1 MTVDPYEALGVSRD
15 AGIEEIKKAYRR
27 LAREH
32 HPDAN
37 PGNAAAEARF
47 KEVAVAYEIL
57 SDPQRRQQYDM
68 FGSMGARGSGAGSGS
83 PFGPGAGAGAAG
95 LGDLFDM
102 FFGGSAPFGG
112 QRAPG
117 RPNRG
122 SDFEMT
128 VEVAFEEA
136 VFGTQVPISLN
147 LPVPCETC
155 RATGAADGAQ
165 PTTCRECSGS
175 GQVRRVRQSF
185 LGQMMTT
192 GPCTRCEGMGT
203 VVDDPCRACH
213 GEGRHIDERE
223 ITVEVPAGVDTGAT
237 LRLSGKGGAGLRGGG
252 VGDLYVHVRA
262 RPHER
267 FERHGYDLKLDLHL
281 PVTQAALGAELDLET
296 LDGPERLL
304 VPRGTQ
310 NGKVFRLRG
319 RGVPHVE
326 GRGRGHLL
334 VQVVVDTPTDVSPEE
349 EALLRQLAE
358 IRGDEVAPEEE
369 GFFSRVRSA
378 FK

>member
-15 AGIEEIKKAYRR
+15 ADAEEIKKAYRR
-27 LAREH
+27 LAREN

-37 PGNAAAEARF
+37 PGDAAAEARF

-57 SDPQRRQQYDM
+57 SDPQRRRQYDM
-68 FGSMGARGSGAGSGS
+68 YGAVGSRGSGAGS
-83 PFGPGAGAGAAG
+83 PFGPGAGAAG

-102 FFGGSAPFGG
+102 FFGGASPFGA
-112 QRAPG
+112 QRPPG
-117 RPNRG
+117 RSTRG
-122 SDFEMT
+122 ADFEMT

-136 VFGTQVPISLN
+136 VFGTQVPISLS
-147 LPVPCETC
+147 LPVPCERC
-155 RATGAADGAQ
+155 AATGAADGTH
-165 PTTCRECSGS
+165 PTTCPECSGS

-192 GPCTRCEGMGT
+192 GPCTRCSGMGSIIAK
-203 VVDDPCRACH
+203 PCPVCH
-213 GEGRHIDERE
+213 GEGRHVDERE
-223 ITVEVPAGVDTGAT
+223 MTVEVPAGVDTGAT

-252 VGDLYVHVRA
+252 VGDLYVHLKA

-267 FERHGYDLKLDLHL
+267 FERHGYDLKVDLHV
-281 PVTQAALGAELDLET
+281 PVTQAALGAEIDLDT
-296 LDGPERLL
+296 LDGPERLII
-304 VPRGTQ
+304 PRGTQ
-310 NGKVFRLRG
+310 NGKVFRLKG

-334 VQVVVDTPTDVSPEE
+334 VQVVVDTPADMSSEE
-349 EALLRQLAE
+349 EALWRQVAE
-358 IRGDEVAPEEE
+358 LRGDEVAAEQEE
-369 GFFSRVRSA
+369 GFFSKVRSA